1 MNNQTLI
8 ILDFKVLCDL
18 LKEIDDFINF
28 DLICVNKL
36 SEIDLG
42 NLENYLIISNKKKF
56 NEDQI
61 EINQFPIDI
70 IKLIENINIEFLKK
84 FNQQSEIDLGTY
96 KLNLN
101 SRKL

>member
-1 MNNQTLI
+1 MY
-8 ILDFKVLCDL
+8 F
-18 LKEIDDFINF
+18 
-28 DLICVNKL
+28 
-36 SEIDLG
+36 
-42 NLENYLIISNKKKF
+42 NKKKF

-84 FNQQSEIDLGTY
+84 KKFNQQSEIDLGTY

-101 SRKL
+101 SRKIISEDKCLIDRERGKYYYISF